1 MTDPAQP
8 VDPASNADRPVL
20 APPPGPA
27 QTPVAGSSVPTSTP
41 PQAPPRSAP
50 STWSAATSA
59 RTEPFGASVPTSKV
73 VPHGRSTTG
82 RGVGSVV
89 AAAILAAL
97 LASGGTAAVV
107 GLLVPPAPVAS
118 TPVAPNATTTSTG
131 STTITANDLTAIVAA
146 DKQSVVT
153 ITADGLT
160 TDRFSPF
167 GQPTTGIG
175 SGIILTADGYI
186 LTNRHVVENS
196 TSLTVETADGST
208 YPARLVEQAKD
219 NDLALIKVDAT
230 GLSPARIA
238 DSAGVQVGE
247 TAIAIGSPLG
257 TYTETVTKGIVSGL
271 GRDVTVAD
279 ESTGRSTKL
288 TGLIQTDAAINPGNS
303 GGPLLDASGAVI
315 GINTAVAS
323 TAQGLGFAIPI
334 NDASALIARATS
346 GQGA

>member
-1 MTDPAQP
+1 MTDPTQP
-8 VDPASNADRPVL
+8 VDPASNADRPVF

-27 QTPVAGSSVPTSTP
+27 QTPAAGPSVPTSTP
-41 PQAPPRSAP
+41 PQAPSRSAP

-59 RTEPFGASVPTSKV
+59 PTEPFGASVPTGKV
-73 VPHGRSTTG
+73 VPHDRSTG

-89 AAAILAAL
+89 AAAVLAAL

-131 STTITANDLTAIVAA
+131 STTITAGDLTAIVAA

-238 DSAGVQVGE
+238 DSCERPGRRDGHRHRQPARHLHRDRDQGHRVRPRPGRHGRRRVDRALDQ
-247 TAIAIGSPLG
+247 ADRPHPDRRRDQPRQQRRAAARR
-257 TYTETVTKGIVSGL
+257 L
-271 GRDVTVAD
+271 GRRDRHQHRRRVH
-279 ESTGRSTKL
+279 GPGP
-288 TGLIQTDAAINPGNS
+288 GLRDPHQ
-303 GGPLLDASGAVI
+303 
-315 GINTAVAS
+315 
-323 TAQGLGFAIPI
+323 
-334 NDASALIARATS
+334 RRRRR
-346 GQGA
+346 

>member
-1 MTDPAQP
+1 MTDPTQP
-8 VDPASNADRPVL
+8 AGPASDPDRPAF
-20 APPPGPA
+20 APPPLPA
-27 QTPVAGSSVPTSTP
+27 QAPAAGPSVAASSPPPV
-41 PQAPPRSAP
+41 PPRDASF
-50 STWSAATSA
+50 SWSSATSA
-59 RTEPFGASVPTSKV
+59 PTEAPDAAVPTAKV
-73 VPHGRSTTG
+73 VPHRPPSG
-82 RGVGSVV
+82 RGVASLV
-89 AAAILAAL
+89 AAAVLAAI

-107 GLLVPPAPVAS
+107 GLLLPHAPAAS
-118 TPVAPNATTTSTG
+118 TPAGPYATTTSTG
-131 STTITANDLTAIVAA
+131 PTTISAGDLTAIVAA
-146 DKQSVVT
+146 AKPSVVT

-175 SGIILTADGYI
+175 SGIILSADGYI

-196 TSLTVETADGST
+196 TNLTVETADGTT
-208 YPARLVEQAKD
+208 YPARLVEQAKN
-219 NDLALIKVDAT
+219 NDLALIKVKAT

-238 DSAGVQVGE
+238 DSGGIQVGE

-279 ESTGRSTKL
+279 ESTGRSTRL

-334 NDASALIARATS
+334 NDASTLIAHATT

>member
-1 MTDPAQP
+1 M
-8 VDPASNADRPVL
+8 
-20 APPPGPA
+20 
-27 QTPVAGSSVPTSTP
+27 PTT
-41 PQAPPRSAP
+41 
-50 STWSAATSA
+50 
-59 RTEPFGASVPTSKV
+59 KV
-73 VPHGRSTTG
+73 VPHGRSTAG

-153 ITADGLT
+153 ITADGMT

-186 LTNRHVVENS
+186 LTNRHVVEDS

-238 DSAGVQVGE
+238 DSARVQVGE

-279 ESTGRSTKL
+279 ESTGRTDQADRPHPDGRRDQPRQQRRAAARRL
-288 TGLIQTDAAINPGNS
+288 GRRDRHQHRGRVHGPGPGLRDPHQRRVGADRPRDLGPGRLR
-303 GGPLLDASGAVI
+303 PAV
-315 GINTAVAS
+315 
-323 TAQGLGFAIPI
+323 P
-334 NDASALIARATS
+334 TS
-346 GQGA
+346 RP